1 MVDVSFFRELQLL
14 EAAWD
19 GFQLELPGFF
29 ACADLFS
36 GVQGNSNN
44 DILEYTTFVFNIISL
59 RSSRVYE
66 R

>member
-1 MVDVSFFRELQLL
+1 MQLL
-14 EAAWD
+14 EAESALE
-19 GFQLELPGFF
+19 GFQLELLGFF

-36 GVQGNSNN
+36 GVQGKSNN